1 MSRQGR
7 VSQNPKQRYAN
18 THFLFE
24 NRLMSLL
31 FISPYQLVLA
41 LSLETSSLI
50 QLPLLPVS
58 WSKINLLSF
67 PPVVMDLQVS
77 MAFLGMWYSQ
87 TSMAQYV
94 GNITISLGPADLTLD
109 VLSPPISTTVPT
121 IVNNAFAQGLIAAD
135 EISFAFQS
143 ATTISA
149 TPLNGVLTW
158 GISVLNVSSFNQLTQ
173 KKGGT
178 SSDNSTGTI
187 SFRYVS

>member
-94 GNITISLGPADLTLD
+94 GNISLGPADLTLD

-135 EISFAFQS
+135 EISFAFQP
-143 ATTISA
+143 ATTTGA
-149 TPLNGVLTW
+149 NPLNGVLTW
-158 GISVLNVSSFNQLTQ
+158 GQCLINAWSFNALT
-173 KKGGT
+173 
-178 SSDNSTGTI
+178 
-187 SFRYVS
+187 